1 MKVEK
6 GIMRDETTSI
16 IIKHSAAFI
25 TFLLFVYIFF
35 PLLAPV
41 LVHYGLNQPA
51 RLIYRLYSPLCH
63 QLAYRSIFLF
73 GEQVFYPLAE
83 NTPPGMV
90 SYEQAFGQTGTDF
103 DTARAII
110 GNETYGYKIALCQ
123 RDMAIYGSLFLFGL
137 VFLAAQKKIKRIP
150 LYIWMILG
158 VLPLGV
164 DGFTQLIYSLPEVNF
179 SSIFLRESTPW
190 LRVITGAMFGFF
202 TGWYIFPAL
211 EALLNSPNKPGFPS
225 DQIK

>member
-1 MKVEK
+1 
-6 GIMRDETTSI
+6 MRDETAPI
-16 IIKHSAAFI
+16 IVKHSAAFI
-25 TFLLFVYIFF
+25 TFLLFLYIFF
-35 PLLAPV
+35 PLVAPV
-41 LVHYGLNQPA
+41 LVHNGLNQPA

-63 QLAYRSIFLF
+63 QLAYRSFFLF

-90 SYEQAFGQTGTDF
+90 SFEQAFGQSRADF

-123 RDMAIYGSLFLFGL
+123 RDLAIYGSLLFFGW

-150 LYIWMILG
+150 LAVWLILG
-158 VLPLGV
+158 VLPLGL
-164 DGFTQLIYSLPEVNF
+164 DGFTQLLYSITGANF
-179 SSIFLRESTPW
+179 TNILLRESTPW

-211 EALLNSPNKPGFPS
+211 EALLNSPNKSDFPS
-225 DQIK
+225 DQIN